1 VASSRYAFE
10 KRLGG
15 VLKAN
20 KGGHLAGQL
29 AHAIGVEQ

>member
-1 VASSRYAFE
+1 MFE
-10 KRLGG
+10 KRLSG